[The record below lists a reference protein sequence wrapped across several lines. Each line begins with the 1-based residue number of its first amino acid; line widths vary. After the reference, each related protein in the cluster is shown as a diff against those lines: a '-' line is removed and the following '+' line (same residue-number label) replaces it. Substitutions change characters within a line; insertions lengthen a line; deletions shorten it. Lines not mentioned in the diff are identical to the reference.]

1 MPGTC
6 TQQCTPDGFPW
17 CEPLAESK
25 QAFILAAVSEPAKA
39 KRAITRLPI
48 GQPARILQ
56 IRHPEFA
63 GKLLAMGILPGQTIR
78 LIRKAPFGGGWYVQ
92 VGAYAF
98 ALRQPEA
105 EAIIV
110 EA

>member
-1 MPGTC
+1 
-6 TQQCTPDGFPW
+6 
-17 CEPLAESK
+17 
-25 QAFILAAVSEPAKA
+25 
-39 KRAITRLPI
+39 
-48 GQPARILQ
+48 
-56 IRHPEFA
+56 
-63 GKLLAMGILPGQTIR
+63 MGILPGQTIR

>member
-1 MPGTC
+1 MRSTPG
-6 TQQCTPDGFPW
+6 GFDACNSP
-17 CEPLAESK
+17 AESK
-25 QAFILAAVSEPAKA
+25 QAFILLAASEQAKS
-39 KRAITRLPI
+39 KRAITLLPI

-56 IRHPEFA
+56 IRHPEYA

-78 LIRKAPFGGGWYVQ
+78 LIRKAPFGGGWYAQ
-92 VGAYAF
+92 VGAYSF
-98 ALRQPEA
+98 ALRAPEA